1 MITRTV
7 PRVRD
12 LTVPIAP
19 SEDAVSDDAEDTVSD
34 DDYLPGTE
42 DWAVLESL
50 RSTGDNAEERDAE
63 DERFIALMVGGD
75 AFD

>member
-1 MITRTV
+1 MITRTIPRIQDLAV
-7 PRVRD
+7 PMTPPEDLVR
-12 LTVPIAP
+12 
-19 SEDAVSDDAEDTVSD
+19 D

-50 RSTGDNAEERDAE
+50 RSSGDDAQERDAE
-63 DERFIALMVGGD
+63 DERFVALMIGGD

>member
-1 MITRTV
+1 MIIRAISPMEDFGIRT
-7 PRVRD
+7 
-12 LTVPIAP
+12 T
-19 SEDAVSDDAEDTVSD
+19 SEAFVN

-50 RSTGDNAEERDAE
+50 RSPRDNAHERDAE
-63 DERFIALMVGGD
+63 DERFIALMLGGD

>member
-1 MITRTV
+1 MITRTI
-7 PRVRD
+7 PRIRD
-12 LTVPIAP
+12 LAVPMTP
-19 SEDAVSDDAEDTVSD
+19 PEDFVRD

-50 RSTGDNAEERDAE
+50 RSRDDAQERDAE
-63 DERFIALMVGGD
+63 DERFVALMIGGD